1 MSKISSF
8 CFLVKQSNEAPKEK
22 LKTIFCS
29 VRRKKKTT
37 SVGIIRRKSTMGTV
51 VKSFKEQFSADERLK
66 ESRNITAK
74 YPDRV
79 PVIIEKYSNA
89 DLPDMEKNKYL
100 VPRDMTIGHFIHM
113 LSDRLHLDP
122 SKSLFV
128 FVQNTLPQTASCMD
142 SLYNT
147 FKEGDGFLYMTYST
161 EKTFG

>member
-1 MSKISSF
+1 M
-8 CFLVKQSNEAPKEK
+8 
-22 LKTIFCS
+22 
-29 VRRKKKTT
+29 
-37 SVGIIRRKSTMGTV
+37 GIV

-66 ESRNITAK
+66 ESRNIIAK

-89 DLPDMEKNKYL
+89 DLPDMDKNKYL
-100 VPRDMTIGHFIHM
+100 VPRDMTVGHFILM
-113 LSDRLHLDP
+113 LSNRLHLDP

-128 FVQNTLPQTASCMD
+128 FVQNTLPQTGSCMD